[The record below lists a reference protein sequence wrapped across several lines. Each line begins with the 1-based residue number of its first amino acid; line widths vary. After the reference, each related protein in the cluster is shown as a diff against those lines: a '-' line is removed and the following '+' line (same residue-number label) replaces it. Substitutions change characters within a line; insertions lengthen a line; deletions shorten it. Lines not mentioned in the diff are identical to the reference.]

1 MNNSVYHASIFRL
14 LCCLAAV
21 LSSHHSNASSSSGS
35 RSRYAAYDYDLA
47 TPQYT
52 PDGRLL
58 QVEYAL
64 NACRRAESNPIVSV
78 GVCIPSEKDFYRR
91 RLLQQ
96 QQQLKTNNEGELTDN
111 GDLNTIDVIPHGE
124 QEQGGD
130 ALLIMATI
138 SSPPPLSS
146 SESGALVSDNK
157 LESGQDQSI
166 DSDPSN
172 TSSSASSTNN
182 QRTQRRIIEVPLSAS
197 FQTHHTTTTTAEST
211 ILIGLSGILADATSL
226 LQIAYSILEEE
237 QITFAWH
244 RLGLSPVGTVEVDA
258 TAKSDKRIP
267 ILKKDVHPQQ
277 TAAQPSETAVR
288 LARAVGDKCQKHAFG
303 GGLRPLGAS
312 LLVAGVDYCQESS
325 IKFAMCETEPSGAV
339 SVRNPYWSTIPHR
352 GDDNDGINKPPQVMV
367 SGGSIP
373 SQLNLK
379 QMMASRVRQMYHEIG
394 TDGDR
399 KERIYSEEAFLRSA
413 LQTVVNTLVEE
424 WNDRGSFASN
434 SDKKKQQEPISLP
447 QMEVVFTTPRRGTFR
462 LSQDDIRAL
471 MESTDT
477 DNELQAS

>member
-14 LCCLAAV
+14 LYCLAAV

-91 RLLQQ
+91 RRLLQQ
-96 QQQLKTNNEGELTDN
+96 HQQLKTNNEGELTDN
-111 GDLNTIDVIPHGE
+111 GDSNTIDVIPHGE
-124 QEQGGD
+124 QEQGGG

-157 LESGQDQSI
+157 LTSGQDQSI
-166 DSDPSN
+166 DSDPNN
-172 TSSSASSTNN
+172 TSLTTSNN
-182 QRTQRRIIEVPLSAS
+182 QRTQRRIIEVPLSTS

-237 QITFAWH
+237 QISFAWH
-244 RLGLSPVGTVEVDA
+244 RLGLSPIGTVAVDA
-258 TAKSDKRIP
+258 TTKSDKRRAI
-267 ILKKDVHPQQ
+267 IKKDVHPQQ

-312 LLVAGVDYCQESS
+312 LLVAGVDCQKSS
-325 IKFAMCETEPSGAV
+325 IKFSMCETEPSGAV
-339 SVRNPYWSTIPHR
+339 SVRNPFWSTIPR

-399 KERIYSEEAFLRSA
+399 KGRIYSEEEFLRSA
-413 LQTVVNTLVEE
+413 LQTVVKTLVEE
-424 WNDRGSFASN
+424 WKDRGSFASN

-462 LSQDDIRAL
+462 LSQDDIKTL

-477 DNELQAS
+477 ENELQAS

>member
-1 MNNSVYHASIFRL
+1 MNNSVYHASILFRL

-91 RLLQQ
+91 RRLLQQQ
-96 QQQLKTNNEGELTDN
+96 QQQLKTDNEGELTDN
-111 GDLNTIDVIPHGE
+111 GDSNTIDVIPQGE

-166 DSDPSN
+166 DSDTSN
-172 TSSSASSTNN
+172 TSSSSTNN
-182 QRTQRRIIEVPLSAS
+182 QRTQRRIIEVPLSTS

-226 LQIAYSILEEE
+226 LQIAYSMLEEE
-237 QITFAWH
+237 QLSFAWH
-244 RLGLSPVGTVEVDA
+244 RLGLSPIGTVAVDA
-258 TAKSDKRIP
+258 TTNLDKRRAI
-267 ILKKDVHPQQ
+267 IKKDAHPQQ

-339 SVRNPYWSTIPHR
+339 SVRNPYWSTIPR

-394 TDGDR
+394 TDLEY

-434 SDKKKQQEPISLP
+434 SDKKMQDPISLP

-462 LSQDDIRAL
+462 LSQDDIKTL

-477 DNELQAS
+477 ENELQAS

>member
-1 MNNSVYHASIFRL
+1 MKNSVYHASIFRL
-14 LCCLAAV
+14 LCCLAVV
-21 LSSHHSNASSSSGS
+21 LSTHHSNASSSNGS

-91 RLLQQ
+91 RLLLQQ
-96 QQQLKTNNEGELTDN
+96 QQLLKTNNEGELTDN
-111 GDLNTIDVIPHGE
+111 GDSNTIDVIPHGE

-138 SSPPPLSS
+138 SSPPPSS
-146 SESGALVSDNK
+146 SSVGSALVSDNK
-157 LESGQDQSI
+157 LESAKDQSI
-166 DSDPSN
+166 DSDSSN
-172 TSSSASSTNN
+172 TSSSSSSTNN
-182 QRTQRRIIEVPLSAS
+182 QRTQRRIIEVPLSTS

-237 QITFAWH
+237 QISFAWH
-244 RLGLSPVGTVEVDA
+244 RLGLSPVGTVAVDA
-258 TAKSDKRIP
+258 TTNSDKRRT
-267 ILKKDVHPQQ
+267 ILKKDAHSQQ

-312 LLVAGVDYCQESS
+312 LLVAGVDCQESS

-352 GDDNDGINKPPQVMV
+352 GDDNDGIKPPQVMV

-373 SQLNLK
+373 CQLKLK
-379 QMMASRVRQMYHEIG
+379 QMMSSRVRQMYHEIG
-394 TDGDR
+394 TDLEH

-424 WNDRGSFASN
+424 WKDRGSFASN
-434 SDKKKQQEPISLP
+434 SDKEKQQESISLP
-447 QMEVVFTTPRRGTFR
+447 QMEVVFTIPRRGTFR
-462 LSQDDIRAL
+462 LSKDDIRAL
-471 MESTDT
+471 METTDT

>member
-1 MNNSVYHASIFRL
+1 MNNSVYHASILFRL

-91 RLLQQ
+91 RRLLQQQ
-96 QQQLKTNNEGELTDN
+96 QQQLKTDNEGELTDN
-111 GDLNTIDVIPHGE
+111 GDSNTIDVISHGE

-166 DSDPSN
+166 DSDTSN
-172 TSSSASSTNN
+172 TSSSSTNN
-182 QRTQRRIIEVPLSAS
+182 QRTQRRIIEVPLSTS

-226 LQIAYSILEEE
+226 LQIAYSMLEEE
-237 QITFAWH
+237 QLSFAWH
-244 RLGLSPVGTVEVDA
+244 RLGLSPVGTVAVDA
-258 TAKSDKRIP
+258 TTKSDKRRA

-312 LLVAGVDYCQESS
+312 LLVAGVDYCQKSS

-339 SVRNPYWSTIPHR
+339 SVRNPYWSTIPR

-399 KERIYSEEAFLRSA
+399 KERIYSEEEFLRSA
-413 LQTVVNTLVEE
+413 LQTVVKTLVEE
-424 WNDRGSFASN
+424 WKDRGSFASN
-434 SDKKKQQEPISLP
+434 SDKKMQDPISLP

-462 LSQDDIRAL
+462 LSQDDIKTL